1 MEKHIPR
8 VQEGDLSIE
17 AIINALKW
25 TQDPNTQL
33 HQQCLQKKKGQPVWL
48 TTQFIFFQQYKMLL
62 LKTYPRTSYYDFLA
76 MPGH

>member
-33 HQQCLQKKKGQPVWL
+33 HQQCLQKKKRSASM
-48 TTQFIFFQQYKMLL
+48 TDNTIHFF
-62 LKTYPRTSYYDFLA
+62 PA
-76 MPGH
+76 I

>member
-1 MEKHIPR
+1 MNELRHSSFMEKHIPR

-33 HQQCLQKKKGQPVWL
+33 HQQCLQKKKGQPV
-48 TTQFIFFQQYKMLL
+48 
-62 LKTYPRTSYYDFLA
+62 
-76 MPGH
+76 